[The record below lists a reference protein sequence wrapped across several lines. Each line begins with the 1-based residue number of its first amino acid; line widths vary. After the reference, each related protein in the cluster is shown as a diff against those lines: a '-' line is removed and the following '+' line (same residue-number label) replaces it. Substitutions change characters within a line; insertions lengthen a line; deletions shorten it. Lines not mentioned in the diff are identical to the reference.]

1 MTFDLGQSSLCRVWL
16 YFCVTSGTRG
26 IFEWSFFDVID
37 ITTVPQQD
45 PEQFHHQFMR
55 CILHHN
61 HIWGVRLSECLEHNC
76 VWCHNMEMILHNKV
90 WNNPTINR
98 WDVHYV
104 TTTSR
109 CSTTSLSMTSCL
121 KRDHVWCHWHHH
133 NVSHV
138 IVIYEWHSGSRSRQ
152 VPPSRN

>member
-1 MTFDLGQSSLCRVWL
+1 MTFDLGQSSSCRAWL

-37 ITTVPQQD
+37 SSQQD
-45 PEQFHHQFMR
+45 LKQFHDS
-55 CILHHN
+55 IINPWDVYYNHN
-61 HIWGVRLSECLEHNC
+61 HIQGVWLSECLEHDC

-90 WNNPTINR
+90 WNNSTINR

-109 CSTTSLSMTSCL
+109 CLTTSLSMTSCL
-121 KRDHVWCHWHHH
+121 KRDHMWCHWHHH

-138 IVIYEWHSGSRSRQ
+138 IVIHKWHSRSRSRQ